1 MLAIAA
7 LAFPLALALRDP
19 QTFVVVALM
28 FGSLAIGL
36 GLIAS
41 GVIFATGVVARLLVP
56 DEQPKRRKPEPD
68 PMTAPPPSR
77 RQGEGTAR

>member
-19 QTFVVVALM
+19 ATFGLVALLI
-28 FGSLAIGL
+28 GVLAIGL

-41 GVIFATGVVARLLVP
+41 CVIFASGVVARLLLP
-56 DEQPKRRKPEPD
+56 DEPPKRHGPEP
-68 PMTAPPPSR
+68 APPDP
-77 RQGEGTAR
+77 ED